1 VLALD
6 PDLFPEGLAWSSTT
20 KNRMKNKSLTI
31 CFVVGIV
38 LAFLPVM
45 IHAQPSVWRIASL
58 FMLSL
63 IIAAGLHFVT
73 GMAKV
78 ISLCHVAFC
87 GVGAYAAGRLSI
99 SLGMPPLLA
108 VIFGAAIAG
117 GVALI
122 LAWITLSLEDYY
134 LTLATLAASEILSN
148 LFRSWTAVTGGE
160 NGLISVPPLSLLNI
174 SLAAPAL
181 YYVVCTIAAIG
192 AIMLILVLEKSA
204 FGKSLRAV
212 GDADIL
218 VESLGLRRNVL
229 RLLAFAIGGALAGL
243 AGGIAAH
250 MDGFVGPESFGV
262 SQSVSYLCFL
272 VIGGLGRLRGVI
284 GAAVFAVIATDL
296 LRGFQGWQ
304 MVILSVLVILTLC
317 WNSRNPY
324 SLPRRPFFLCRTK
337 PAVE

>member
-1 VLALD
+1 
-6 PDLFPEGLAWSSTT
+6 
-20 KNRMKNKSLTI
+20 MKHKGVII
-31 CFVVGIV
+31 CSIVAIV
-38 LAFLPVM
+38 LVFLPVT
-45 IHAQPSVWRIASL
+45 IQAQPSVWRIASL

-87 GVGAYAAGRLSI
+87 GVGAYAAGKLSI
-99 SLGMPPLLA
+99 GSGMTPLLA
-108 VIFGAAIAG
+108 VILGAAVA
-117 GVALI
+117 GVAALF
-122 LAWITLSLEDYY
+122 LAWITLSLEDHY
-134 LTLATLAASEILSN
+134 LTLATLAASEILGN
-148 LFRSWTAVTGGE
+148 LFRSWTPVTGGA
-160 NGLISVPPLSLLNI
+160 NGLIGVPPLAFLNV
-174 SLAAPAL
+174 SMAAPDR
-181 YYVVCTIAAIG
+181 YYIVCTLAAIG
-192 AIMLILVLEKSA
+192 AVILILVLEKSA

-229 RLLAFAIGGALAGL
+229 RLLAFAIGGTLAGL

-262 SQSVSYLCFL
+262 AQSVSYLCFL

-284 GAAVFAVIATDL
+284 VAAVFAVFAIDL

-304 MVILSVLVILTLC
+304 MVILSALVILTLW
-317 WNSRNPY
+317 WNSRSN
-324 SLPRRPFFLCRTK
+324 SSWAKRPLVLRKTK
-337 PAVE
+337 LAAE

>member
-1 VLALD
+1 
-6 PDLFPEGLAWSSTT
+6 
-20 KNRMKNKSLTI
+20 MKYKGVTI
-31 CFVVGIV
+31 CLAVGIV
-38 LAFLPVM
+38 LVFLPVM
-45 IHAQPSVWRIASL
+45 IQAQPSVWRIASL

-87 GVGAYAAGRLSI
+87 GVGAYAAGKLTI
-99 SLGMPPLLA
+99 SSGMTPLLA
-108 VIFGAAIAG
+108 VVFGAVIAG
-117 GVALI
+117 AVAML
-122 LAWITLSLEDYY
+122 LAWITLSLEDHY
-134 LTLATLAASEILSN
+134 LTLATLAASEIFSN
-148 LFRSWTAVTGGE
+148 LFRSWTPVTGGA
-160 NGLISVPPLSLLNI
+160 NGLIGVPPLSFLNV
-174 SLAAPAL
+174 SLVEPNRYFVA
-181 YYVVCTIAAIG
+181 CTVAAIG
-192 AIMLILVLEKSA
+192 SIILILVLEKSA

-218 VESLGLRRNVL
+218 IESLGLRRNVL

-262 SQSVSYLCFL
+262 AQSVSYLCFL

-284 GAAVFAVIATDL
+284 VAGVFAVIATDL

-304 MVILSVLVILTLC
+304 MVILSALVILTLW
-317 WNSRNPY
+317 WNSRNPS
-324 SLPRRPFFLCRTK
+324 SLPRRFPFLRRTK
-337 PAVE
+337 PAAE

>member
-1 VLALD
+1 
-6 PDLFPEGLAWSSTT
+6 
-20 KNRMKNKSLTI
+20 MKQKSLSI
-31 CFVVGIV
+31 CLVVGII
-38 LAFLPVM
+38 LAFLPIM

-87 GVGAYAAGRLSI
+87 GVGAYAAGRFSI
-99 SLGMPPLLA
+99 SAGMTPLLS
-108 VIFGAAIAG
+108 VILGAAIAG

-122 LAWITLSLEDYY
+122 LAWITLSLEDHY

-148 LFRSWTAVTGGE
+148 LFRSWTAVTGGA
-160 NGLISVPPLSLLNI
+160 NGLIGVPPLSFLKI
-174 SLAAPAL
+174 SMAAPAL
-181 YYVVCTIAAIG
+181 YYVVCALGAIG
-192 AIMLILVLEKSA
+192 AILLILVLEKSA

-212 GDADIL
+212 GDVDIL

-250 MDGFVGPESFGV
+250 MDGFVGPENFGV

-284 GAAVFAVIATDL
+284 VAGVFAVIATDL

-304 MVILSVLVILTLC
+304 MVILSALVIFTLC
-317 WNSRNPY
+317 WNSRNPC
-324 SLPRRPFFLCRTK
+324 PGPNRPFFLRRAK
-337 PAVE
+337 PVVE

>member
-1 VLALD
+1 
-6 PDLFPEGLAWSSTT
+6 
-20 KNRMKNKSLTI
+20 
-31 CFVVGIV
+31 
-38 LAFLPVM
+38 
-45 IHAQPSVWRIASL
+45 
-58 FMLSL
+58 
-63 IIAAGLHFVT
+63 
-73 GMAKV
+73 
-78 ISLCHVAFC
+78 
-87 GVGAYAAGRLSI
+87 
-99 SLGMPPLLA
+99 
-108 VIFGAAIAG
+108 
-117 GVALI
+117 
-122 LAWITLSLEDYY
+122 
-134 LTLATLAASEILSN
+134 
-148 LFRSWTAVTGGE
+148 
-160 NGLISVPPLSLLNI
+160 
-174 SLAAPAL
+174 
-181 YYVVCTIAAIG
+181 
-192 AIMLILVLEKSA
+192 
-204 FGKSLRAV
+204 
-212 GDADIL
+212 L